1 MKDILVF
8 IGQNKEYFFLTVIIL
23 SSLALLGFVIYEFIR
38 LSRKKKK
45 RTLALIRLRRFKE
58 SRKKKQK
65 VENSEIKKPLLLYFK
80 MLYLRKTFKTKK

>member
-8 IGQNKEYFFLTVIIL
+8 IGQNKEYFFLTVIVL
-23 SSLALLGFVIYEFIR
+23 SFSALLAFVVYEIIK

-45 RTLALIRLRRFKE
+45 RALALIRLRRFKE

-65 VENSEIKKPLLLYFK
+65 TENPETKKPLLLYFK
-80 MLYLRKTFKTKK
+80 MLYLRKTYKTKK